1 MLSSWLGVLS
11 LLSDKTVIAIIIL
24 FALFGTG
31 CANNQL
37 PTTQKDN
44 TPKVRNTVLET
55 LLTLVSVDRTETRI
69 HGYLKCNYQTV
80 GESETLSVTVK
91 SKDSCP
97 NQISYNFST
106 QDWVRTH

>member
-1 MLSSWLGVLS
+1 MLSNPLGALSVLNN
-11 LLSDKTVIAIIIL
+11 KTVIAIIIS

-31 CANNQL
+31 CANNEPQI
-37 PTTQKDN
+37 QKDN
-44 TPKVRNTVLET
+44 TSKVRNTVSET
-55 LLTLVSVDRTETRI
+55 LLILVSVDRSETRI
-69 HGYLKCNYQTV
+69 HGYLRCNYQTV

-106 QDWVRTH
+106 NDWIRKQ